1 MSTINKTLN
10 EIIYHGE
17 RRERYLTSAKNL
29 CELCGEL

>member
-17 RRERYLTSAKNL
+17 RRERHSTSAKNL
-29 CELCGEL
+29 RELRGEL